1 MGRWNH
7 VVVVSLLLA
16 GGVAP
21 PAFPAGENPRFAMPR
36 PPTTAEA
43 TPTLEAWLRRLAGRF
58 EYEGAANPYG
68 QPPEEPRPVTG
79 RSDCIN
85 VGNGPGIQCVLE
97 VKWRERRD
105 GMGNPIPP
113 HPNLDPSMM
122 LFGLEPSGDRLHFL
136 QVDNK
141 GIAQGGTGV
150 LSGNIAKMITDPP
163 RNGGVGIS
171 RIYAP
176 AHGRFIQIWVS
187 SKGTQGEGVATLVF
201 YMRRVTPAGTGGAS
215 RPAPAQPDA
224 GG

>member
-1 MGRWNH
+1 MGRRNH

-16 GGVAP
+16 GVVAP
-21 PAFPAGENPRFAMPR
+21 ASFPAGENPRFAMPG

-43 TPTLEAWLRRLAGRF
+43 TPTMEEWLRRLAGQFR
-58 EYEGAANPYG
+58 YEGMANPYAR
-68 QPPEEPRPVTG
+68 EPRPVSG
-79 RSDCIN
+79 RSDCMQ
-85 VGNGPGIQCVLE
+85 VGSGPGVQCVLD
-97 VKWRERRD
+97 VKWPERWL
-105 GMGNPIPP
+105 GTNPMPP

-122 LFGLEPSGDRLHFL
+122 LFGFEPSGDHLHFL

-150 LSGNIAKMITDPP
+150 LSGNMAKLMTDPP
-163 RNGGVGIS
+163 RNGGVGVS

-187 SKGTQGEGVATLVF
+187 SKGTQGEGVTTLML
-201 YMRRVTPAGTGGAS
+201 YMRRVAPAETGGAS
-215 RPAPAQPDA
+215 RPASAQPDA